1 MKKKILKISAFCIAL
16 ILIGFVLSFANSLVG
31 NPISAALA
39 RNTAKT
45 VIKTEYPDTDYQL
58 ERVSFNFKDGN
69 YYAYVTSES
78 NMDGDFTPYINMLGQ
93 LTYND
98 HDYRVD
104 GKSNVSRRLD
114 MEYREAVERVL
125 RSSTYP
131 YYTELNYGELEFSR
145 NPEYFPLPE
154 NAVKIEDLENN
165 KLYNVSDMGKTNGKI
180 VLYVE
185 VDDVNFEKAAEVLL
199 KTRELLEKSGVY
211 FYSIDFVLE
220 YPPFNEDTYERPD
233 ENVRVEDF
241 LCSDIYEE
249 GLAERIEKADAEVK
263 ARYAEADAEKAW

>member
-45 VIKTEYPDTDYQL
+45 VIKTEYPDTDYRL

-78 NMDGDFTPYINMLGQ
+78 NMDGDFTLHINMLGQ
-93 LTYND
+93 LMYDD

-154 NAVKIEDLENN
+154 NAVKLEDLENN

-185 VDDVNFEKAAEVLL
+185 VDDVSFEKAAEVLL